1 MKFVSN
7 KTAYL
12 LLLIGT
18 LTSCQKAESIE
29 PAIKSL
35 EAQNI
40 SNSDVTM
47 VGELEDMGAR
57 TNWDYGFVWS
67 DLPGPDVNSGNL
79 IYIGNRSMEGI
90 FSIQQD
96 DLRSA
101 TTYYFKS
108 FVSDPGFSTIYYGN
122 ERDFTTLP

>member
-1 MKFVSN
+1 MKIVLY
-7 KTAYL
+7 KTTYL
-12 LLLIGT
+12 ALMIGVMV
-18 LTSCQKAESIE
+18 SCQKAERID

-40 SNSDVTM
+40 GVSQVTM
-47 VGELEDMGAR
+47 IGELEDLGAR
-57 TNWDYGFVWS
+57 TNWDYGFVFS
-67 DLPGPDVNSGNL
+67 DMPGPEVNSGIL

-96 DLRSA
+96 GLQSA

-108 FVSDPGFSTIYYGN
+108 FVSDPGFSRIYYGN
-122 ERDFTTLP
+122 EIDFTTLP